1 VLIRS
6 QPDMD
11 LAGTAKSAEAAVALF
26 LKTCPDITVIDL
38 ELVDSTALEA
48 IRRIRLANSN
58 AKLIGLTTCDLDKAG
73 TEAMAAGVLAIVEKD
88 RIGTMLVDLIRHS
101 VRRGR

>member
-1 VLIRS
+1 MELV
-6 QPDMD
+6 
-11 LAGTAKSAEAAVALF
+11 GTAKSAGVAIALF

-38 ELVDSTALEA
+38 ELADSTALEA

-58 AKLIGLTTCDLDKAG
+58 ARLIGLTTCDLDKAG

-88 RIGTMLVDLIRHS
+88 RIGTTLVDLIRHS
-101 VRRGR
+101 VPRER